1 MQPEINTEFKL
12 AAEYIL
18 HTSKNVFLT
27 GKAGTGK
34 TTFLK
39 YIQQQ
44 TKKNTVIVAP
54 TGVAAINAGG
64 VTMHSFFQLPF
75 IPFVP
80 VAGAGF
86 QVNDFVDRNT
96 LFNTIRFNKQK
107 IELFRE
113 LELLIIDEASMLRS
127 DLLDCIDTILRH
139 FRRQSHKPFGGV
151 QVLFIGDMFQL
162 PPIVREW
169 DFLKQFYE
177 TPFFFSAKALE
188 ENEPLFI
195 ELKKIYRQNEKQF
208 IDILNRLRH
217 NELTQDDY
225 ETLHKRYNPEF
236 AHELENYITLTT
248 HNWKADKKNEGEL
261 QKLDGNLFSFKA
273 IIEGEFADNMFPMEA
288 ELKLKIGAQVMFI
301 KNDSDIAKR
310 YYNGKLATIK
320 SIQDNKITVQF
331 FDSTNELELNR
342 ETWRN
347 VKYNFNREKNKIEEE
362 EIGSFSHFPI
372 RLAWAITI
380 HKSQGLTFEKAII
393 DAGEAFAAGQVY
405 VALSRCT
412 NLEGIVLQSKIYP
425 SSVKTDERI
434 IAFSEKESSEHE
446 LINNLDEGKKEYSK
460 TLLIKAFDWSKVLN
474 AVNDFIDIV
483 ELKQIPDKEN
493 VEQMALTMLAK
504 TKLQLDVAEKF
515 VPRLE
520 FILEHISEPEKEEE
534 LNNLITRAI
543 PFFCNALSTELIQ
556 PLNNHIKD
564 LKGKQKV
571 KTYLKECV
579 AIEAILFNK
588 LNQIEKLQFGNSKFY
603 AGNSF
608 AAGIQISDSKAI
620 KAKTEKGD
628 TFKETFNQFKEGKTI
643 EQIAESRGMAITTI
657 EGHIAKFIETGELE
671 ISQFVSSNKLLKI
684 QSAINEIG
692 ADKLTPLK
700 QMLGDEISFGQIKM
714 SVAHFNFIAKN

>member
-1 MQPEINTEFKL
+1 
-12 AAEYIL
+12 
-18 HTSKNVFLT
+18 
-27 GKAGTGK
+27 
-34 TTFLK
+34 
-39 YIQQQ
+39 
-44 TKKNTVIVAP
+44 
-54 TGVAAINAGG
+54 
-64 VTMHSFFQLPF
+64 
-75 IPFVP
+75 
-80 VAGAGF
+80 
-86 QVNDFVDRNT
+86 
-96 LFNTIRFNKQK
+96 
-107 IELFRE
+107 
-113 LELLIIDEASMLRS
+113 
-127 DLLDCIDTILRH
+127 
-139 FRRQSHKPFGGV
+139 
-151 QVLFIGDMFQL
+151 
-162 PPIVREW
+162 
-169 DFLKQFYE
+169 
-177 TPFFFSAKALE
+177 
-188 ENEPLFI
+188 
-195 ELKKIYRQNEKQF
+195 
-208 IDILNRLRH
+208 